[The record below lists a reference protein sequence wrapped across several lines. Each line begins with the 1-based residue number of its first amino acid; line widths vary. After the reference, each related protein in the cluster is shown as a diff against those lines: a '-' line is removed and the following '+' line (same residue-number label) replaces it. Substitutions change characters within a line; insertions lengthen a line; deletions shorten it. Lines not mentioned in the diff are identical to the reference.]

1 MVFCKKM
8 NDIMAKTCIFYGSET
23 GTTADI
29 ARRIAK
35 ELGVSDA
42 DIHDVADTAPDRLG
56 DYDLLILGSSTWGA
70 GEVAGGWY
78 DFLAGASALD
88 LTRKQIA
95 LFGCGDESMCDTFCN
110 AVGEIYDAMQGT
122 GADFIGR
129 FNAEGYDF
137 TESRA
142 ECDGSFVGLV
152 PDEVNHPEITDA
164 RIKAWCDE
172 IRRQT
177 A

>member
-1 MVFCKKM
+1 
-8 NDIMAKTCIFYGSET
+8 MAKTGIFYGSET
-23 GTTADI
+23 GTTADV
-29 ARRIAK
+29 AHRIAK
-35 ELGVSDA
+35 QLNVADA
-42 DIHDVADTAPDRLG
+42 DVYDVSKTAPDKLG
-56 DYDLLILGSSTWGA
+56 EYDLIILGSSTWGA
-70 GEVAGGWY
+70 GEVESDWY

-95 LFGCGDESMCDTFCN
+95 VFGCGDESMSETFCD

-129 FNAEGYDF
+129 FNADGYDF
-137 TESRA
+137 TSSRA
-142 ECDGSFVGLV
+142 ERDGSFVGLV
-152 PDEVNHPEITDA
+152 LDEVNHADLTDG
-164 RIKAWCDE
+164 RIKAWTDE